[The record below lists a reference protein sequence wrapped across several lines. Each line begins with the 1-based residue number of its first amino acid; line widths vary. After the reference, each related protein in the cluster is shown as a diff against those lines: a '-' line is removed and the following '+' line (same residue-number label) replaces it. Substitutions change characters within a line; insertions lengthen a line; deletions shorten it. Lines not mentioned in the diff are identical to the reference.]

1 MDLKCKI
8 CKNKIFQIYATPPL
22 PEYIWPGQK
31 KYIYSKCKLYI
42 CSKCYSYQL
51 QNFTIE
57 KIKSFYGKQ
66 AFNIQ
71 TKTEHLKR
79 LGTIRKFYGNN
90 FFKNKKIIDIGGGI
104 NPIINSKN
112 VDVLDFKISKED
124 KKKLKNNLLI
134 GNIEKLNIKKKY
146 DIIFLLHTLEHL
158 QNPLKV
164 LKKIEKILNKN
175 GYLFLEVPN
184 FNYYIKKLPHY
195 AIFHQHLNM
204 YEIKNLRNLIS
215 LLDLKIEKVFKNKD
229 VIFCSL
235 IKKKRNKYV
244 MNKVFYKKK
253 ISLLKK
259 NIIKQKNK
267 IIKFCK
273 KDKINIL
280 GAGGSAALFLA
291 NHNFIKNRI
300 SNIYD
305 ISLKKKGKQFP
316 GIKLKIKKNKKCMYN
331 LKTISFY
338 KINNTNNLN
347 II

>member
-1 MDLKCKI
+1 MKCKI
-8 CKNKIFQIYATPPL
+8 CKNKIIQIYTTPLL

-31 KYIYSKCKLYI
+31 KYSHSKCKLYI
-42 CSKCYSYQL
+42 CNKCYSYQL
-51 QNFTIE
+51 QNFTIK

-66 AFNIQ
+66 GFNIE
-71 TKTEHLKR
+71 TKTEHLQR
-79 LGTIRKFYGNN
+79 LATIRKFYGNN

-104 NPIINSKN
+104 NPIINKKN
-112 VDVLDFKISKED
+112 VDVLDFKISKRD

-134 GNIEKLNIKKKY
+134 GDIEKLNIKKNY
-146 DIIFLLHTLEHL
+146 DIVFLLHTLEHL
-158 QNPLKV
+158 QNPLKI

-244 MNKVFYKKK
+244 MNKILYKKK
-253 ISLLKK
+253 INLLKK
-259 NIIKQKNK
+259 NLTNQKNK

-291 NHNFIKNRI
+291 NHNFIKNRV

-305 ISLKKKGKQFP
+305 ISSKKIGKLFP
-316 GIKLKIKKNKKCMYN
+316 GVDLQIKKNKNYMHS

-338 KINNTNNLN
+338 KINNTKNLN